1 MEEDVNHPITASDLS
16 ISCPPRVLPGSSTC
30 NSNHS
35 ISHTRKISGQQHVIL
50 SIQPAENTQEVFDL
64 SFYHSSLDTAN
75 CIITI

>member
-1 MEEDVNHPITASDLS
+1 MEEDVNYLVTSSDLA
-16 ISCPPRVLPGSSTC
+16 ISCPPRVLPGSTTG

-35 ISHTRKISGQQHVIL
+35 ISHTHKISGQQHVIL

-64 SFYHSSLDTAN
+64 SFYHLSLDTAN